1 MPELLSLGATG
12 ETPLAALN
20 EALFGWWQYDFM
32 RCAFFAVLLI
42 MPLFAVLGTL
52 VVNNGMAFFSDALG
66 HSALTGVGIG
76 VLLGLSEYR
85 LVMVAFAVAF
95 ALLMNRIRHS
105 RLSATD
111 TVIGVFSSC
120 GVALGLVI
128 LSRGGG
134 FSKYQ
139 SLLIGDIL
147 SITPGE
153 LWVLAATLA
162 VTAVIWLLC
171 FNALHAVS
179 VSPSLARSK
188 GLPARL
194 LDNLFVVLIAVVVM
208 LAIRWVGL
216 LIINAMLILP
226 AAASRNVA
234 RSMKSYHLLSLIF
247 GLFSGILGLLLSYH
261 NAVAAGPMIVLIAAA
276 LYFGTYLLREK

>member
-1 MPELLSLGATG
+1 MAEF
-12 ETPLAALN
+12 
-20 EALFGWWQYDFM
+20 LFGWWQYDFM
-32 RCAFFAVLLI
+32 RNAFFAVLLI
-42 MPLFAVLGTL
+42 MPLFAMLGTL

-76 VLLGLSEYR
+76 VLLGLKRYGF
-85 LVMVAFAVAF
+85 VMIVFAVLF
-95 ALLMNRIRHS
+95 ALAMNGIRHS
-105 RLSATD
+105 RLSSTD

-147 SITPGE
+147 SITRGE
-153 LWVLAATLA
+153 LVILAVTLA
-162 VTAVIWLLC
+162 VIAALWGCC
-171 FNALHAVS
+171 FNQLHAVS
-179 VSPSLARSK
+179 ISPSLARSK
-188 GLPARL
+188 GIPVRFF
-194 LDNLFVVLIAVVVM
+194 DNLFVVVIAVIVM
-208 LAIRWVGL
+208 LAIQWVGL

-234 RSMKSYHLLSLIF
+234 RGMRSYHAYALVF
-247 GLFSGILGLLLSYH
+247 GLFSGILGLVTSFH
-261 NAVAAGPMIVLIAAA
+261 NAVAAGPTIVLFAAA
-276 LYFGTYLLREK
+276 LYFGTFLLREKSR

>member
-1 MPELLSLGATG
+1 MLDSLVD
-12 ETPLAALN
+12 
-20 EALFGWWQYDFM
+20 ALFGWWQYDFM
-32 RCAFFAVLLI
+32 RNAFFAILLI
-42 MPLFAVLGTL
+42 MPLFAMLGTL

-85 LVMVAFAVAF
+85 LVMVAFAVVF
-95 ALLMNRIRHS
+95 ALVMNRIRHS
-105 RLSATD
+105 RLSSTD

-128 LSRGGG
+128 LSRGGS

-147 SITPGE
+147 SISPGE
-153 LWVLAATLA
+153 LLVLGITLAATA
-162 VTAVIWLLC
+162 GIWLLC
-171 FNALHAVS
+171 FNQLHAVS
-179 VSPSLARSK
+179 ISPALARSK
-188 GLPARL
+188 GIPVKL
-194 LDNLFVVLIAVVVM
+194 LDNLFVVLIAVIVM
-208 LAIRWVGL
+208 LAIQWVGL

-234 RSMKSYHLLSLIF
+234 RSMRSYHLLALIF
-247 GLFSGILGLLLSYH
+247 GLFSGILGLLVSYH
-261 NAVAAGPMIVLIAAA
+261 NAVAAGPMVVLIAAV
-276 LYFGTYLLREK
+276 LYFGTFALREKGEVN

>member
-1 MPELLSLGATG
+1 MLSSISD
-12 ETPLAALN
+12 
-20 EALFGWWQYDFM
+20 ALFGWWQYDFM
-32 RCAFFAVLLI
+32 RNAFFAILLI
-42 MPLFAVLGTL
+42 MPLFAMLGTL

-85 LVMVAFAVAF
+85 LVMVVFAVIF
-95 ALLMNRIRHS
+95 ALVMNRIRHS
-105 RLSATD
+105 RLSSTD

-128 LSRGGG
+128 LSRGGS

-147 SITPGE
+147 SISSGE
-153 LWVLAATLA
+153 LLVLGITLLATGG
-162 VTAVIWLLC
+162 IWLLC
-171 FNALHAVS
+171 FNQLHAVS
-179 VSPSLARSK
+179 ISPSLARSK
-188 GLPARL
+188 GIPVRF
-194 LDNLFVVLIAVVVM
+194 LDNLFVVLIAVIVM
-208 LAIRWVGL
+208 LAIQWVGL

-234 RSMKSYHLLSLIF
+234 RSMRSYHLLALIF
-247 GLFSGILGLLLSYH
+247 GLFSGLLGLLFSYH
-261 NAVAAGPMIVLIAAA
+261 NAVAAGPTVVLIAAA
-276 LYFGTYLLREK
+276 LYFGTFALREKEA

>member
-1 MPELLSLGATG
+1 MLDSLVD
-12 ETPLAALN
+12 
-20 EALFGWWQYDFM
+20 ALFGWWQYDFM
-32 RCAFFAVLLI
+32 RNAFFAILLI
-42 MPLFAVLGTL
+42 MPLFAMLGTL

-85 LVMVAFAVAF
+85 LVMVVFAVVF
-95 ALLMNRIRHS
+95 ALVMNRIRHS
-105 RLSATD
+105 RLSSTD

-128 LSRGGG
+128 LSRGGS

-147 SITPGE
+147 SISSGE
-153 LWVLAATLA
+153 LLVLGITLAATA
-162 VTAVIWLLC
+162 GIWLLC
-171 FNALHAVS
+171 FNQLHAVS
-179 VSPSLARSK
+179 ISPALARSK
-188 GLPARL
+188 GIPVKL
-194 LDNLFVVLIAVVVM
+194 LDNLFVVLIAVIVM
-208 LAIRWVGL
+208 LAIQWVGL

-234 RSMKSYHLLSLIF
+234 RSMRSYHLLALIF
-247 GLFSGILGLLLSYH
+247 GLFSGILGLLVSYH
-261 NAVAAGPMIVLIAAA
+261 NAVAAGPMVVLIAAV
-276 LYFGTYLLREK
+276 LYFGTFALREKGEAD